1 MLTNRIVSSSPDS
14 DLKGAS
20 SFVSR
25 CIDYLTFSKCA
36 DDGPILSISGQEL
49 ARSCPD
55 SDTTGASSFVSGWL
69 HYLTFPKKWLNL
81 LVHGQELARWMLLG
95 LVVLPSLAVAED
107 FPRPNRIYT
116 VETTGE
122 IRSID
127 LAARE
132 ARIGGFTYYF
142 GSPIY
147 GNSSEVKLYNVGYGS
162 FEMLYVGMKVKVRF
176 ADTGVSRYVVLLE
189 QLSSTALVG
198 S

>member
-1 MLTNRIVSSSPDS
+1 MLTNRIASSSPDS
-14 DLKGAS
+14 GLKGAS

-25 CIDYLTFSKCA
+25 CVHYLTFSKCA
-36 DDGPILSISGQEL
+36 DPILSI
-49 ARSCPD
+49 
-55 SDTTGASSFVSGWL
+55 
-69 HYLTFPKKWLNL
+69 
-81 LVHGQELARWMLLG
+81 LARWMLLG

>member
-1 MLTNRIVSSSPDS
+1 M
-14 DLKGAS
+14 
-20 SFVSR
+20 
-25 CIDYLTFSKCA
+25 
-36 DDGPILSISGQEL
+36 
-49 ARSCPD
+49 
-55 SDTTGASSFVSGWL
+55 
-69 HYLTFPKKWLNL
+69 
-81 LVHGQELARWMLLG
+81 
-95 LVVLPSLAVAED
+95 
-107 FPRPNRIYT
+107 
-116 VETTGE
+116 ETTGE